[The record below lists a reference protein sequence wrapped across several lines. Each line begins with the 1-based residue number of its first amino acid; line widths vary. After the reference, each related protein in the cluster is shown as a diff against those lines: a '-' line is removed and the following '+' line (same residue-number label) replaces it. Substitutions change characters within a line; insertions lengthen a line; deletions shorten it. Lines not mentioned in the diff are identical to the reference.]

1 MCGIFGSSNFR
12 VFEQLYAANCSRGS
26 FAGGCLYTSDS
37 SSVVLKWPGIRPDHS
52 QELIHSSYT
61 YFNGHTQAPTGSQ
74 RQYDNLTTH
83 PFSYKHW
90 IVAHNGVLENHE
102 ELTTTHE
109 LELDAV
115 DSAVIPKLLDVCDR
129 KNRYT
134 GTVVSEIQCIVD
146 VAEMLQGT
154 FACWLHNS
162 QSKNTYIIRSGSTLF
177 GDVSTGVYSSM
188 RVDDI
193 ATQLLDEGVVY
204 SVTNTGLNQVNT
216 FNHNS
221 PFFI

>member
-1 MCGIFGSSNFR
+1 LRS
-12 VFEQLYAANCSRGS
+12 
-26 FAGGCLYTSDS
+26 
-37 SSVVLKWPGIRPDHS
+37 
-52 QELIHSSYT
+52 
-61 YFNGHTQAPTGSQ
+61 
-74 RQYDNLTTH
+74 
-83 PFSYKHW
+83 
-90 IVAHNGVLENHE
+90 
-102 ELTTTHE
+102 
-109 LELDAV
+109 
-115 DSAVIPKLLDVCDR
+115 KLLDVCDR